1 MTTWCLAKCNFLVK
15 HEVSASMLT
24 RTGPKLHRDLSY
36 TCNKT
41 YLTFLAYWPAGKKSQ
56 DCWSGTKR
64 WTSEWAGKW
73 EKIKYAPNYLNLTLL
88 VSSRVPYL
96 LIYDDNDDQNDTD
109 DVL

>member
-1 MTTWCLAKCNFLVK
+1 MQYYNPFMHNYWVKWKREFGGGGGTWWKGIVKSDNFLEK

-56 DCWSGTKR
+56 DC
-64 WTSEWAGKW
+64 
-73 EKIKYAPNYLNLTLL
+73 
-88 VSSRVPYL
+88 
-96 LIYDDNDDQNDTD
+96 
-109 DVL
+109 

>member
-1 MTTWCLAKCNFLVK
+1 MKSDNFLEK

-56 DCWSGTKR
+56 DC
-64 WTSEWAGKW
+64 
-73 EKIKYAPNYLNLTLL
+73 
-88 VSSRVPYL
+88 
-96 LIYDDNDDQNDTD
+96 
-109 DVL
+109 